1 MRGCILAGGL
11 SSRFG
16 SDKALFPI
24 DGRPLALHI
33 AERLAEAGLEP
44 VLVGRHVRRLGIPE
58 LLEEDRPSRHP
69 LWGVAAG
76 LAGGPA
82 LFCPCDLPDLE
93 VGTLRLLLAGW
104 AQHPGGVY
112 AAGQPLLG
120 VFPASLLGK
129 AQSLAADNGRVY
141 DFVAEI
147 TKLEL
152 DPIKNLNFPVG
163 AER

>member
-24 DGRPLALHI
+24 DGQPLALRI
-33 AERLAEAGLEP
+33 AERMQRAGLEP
-44 VLVGRHVRRLGIPE
+44 VLVGRYPRNLGIPE
-58 LLEEDRPSRHP
+58 LIEEERPGRHP

-76 LAGGPA
+76 LETGPA

-93 VGTLRLLLAGW
+93 VEHLRRLLEGW
-104 AQHPGGVY
+104 QRCPEGVY

-120 VFPASLLGK
+120 VFPASLLEK
-129 AQSLAADNGRVY
+129 ARNLAAENGRVY
-141 DFVAEI
+141 DFVSEI
-147 TKLEL
+147 TKLE
-152 DPIKNLNFPVG
+152 IGSFKNLNFP
-163 AER
+163 AEAGP

>member
-24 DGRPLALHI
+24 DGQPLALRI
-33 AERLAEAGLEP
+33 SERLAEAGLEP
-44 VLVGRHVRRLGIPE
+44 VLVGRQARKLGIPE
-58 LLEEDRPSRHP
+58 ILEEERPSRHP

-76 LAGGPA
+76 LAAGPA

-93 VGTLRLLLAGW
+93 VGTIRLLLAGW
-104 AQHPGGVY
+104 AQHPEGVY
-112 AAGQPLLG
+112 AAGQPLFG

-129 AQSLAADNGRVY
+129 ALSLAADNGRVY
-141 DFVAEI
+141 DFVVNL
-147 TKLEL
+147 TKIEL
-152 DPIKNLNFPVG
+152 GPMKNLNFPAGV
-163 AER
+163 ER